1 LHDPNHPDADR
12 AAGAP
17 AAPWSPP
24 RSRWITARPFSS
36 RAARPAAATGGPV
49 AVGAH
54 RATSRVEGC
63 WRV

>member
-49 AVGAH
+49 AVGA
-54 RATSRVEGC
+54 
-63 WRV
+63 